1 MKVGEKPAA
10 AELPAATLAA
20 YALVANTILNL
31 DEAIT
36 QN

>member
-1 MKVGEKPAA
+1 MLSAIE
-10 AELPAATLAA
+10 LAA
-20 YALVANTILNL
+20 YALVVNTIFNL